1 MFIQFLKTSKS
12 AMVGLLLVRLYVGWA
27 WLSSGLGKVT
37 GDGFNAAGFLTNT
50 VENPV
55 TSGDG
60 SVAYPLYNA
69 LIETIIL
76 PNAEM
81 ISFIV
86 MWGEVL
92 VGLGLLV
99 GLLTTTAAFFGGV
112 MNVSFLLAGTVST
125 NPILLLLAILIM
137 VGKGNSGKIG
147 LDYFI
152 KQKKE
157 PEHTEQTIQVIS

>member
-60 SVAYPLYNA
+60 SVA
-69 LIETIIL
+69 IHSITR
-76 PNAEM
+76 
-81 ISFIV
+81 
-86 MWGEVL
+86 
-92 VGLGLLV
+92 
-99 GLLTTTAAFFGGV
+99 
-112 MNVSFLLAGTVST
+112 
-125 NPILLLLAILIM
+125 
-137 VGKGNSGKIG
+137 
-147 LDYFI
+147 
-152 KQKKE
+152 
-157 PEHTEQTIQVIS
+157 